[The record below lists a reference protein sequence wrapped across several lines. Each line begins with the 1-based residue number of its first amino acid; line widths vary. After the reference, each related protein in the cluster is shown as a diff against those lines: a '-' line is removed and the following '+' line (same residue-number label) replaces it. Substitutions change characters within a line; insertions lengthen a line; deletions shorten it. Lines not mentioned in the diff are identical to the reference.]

1 MAAIHDLPN
10 KIESISVLQDQPKE
24 GTKELLSDICP
35 FTVFG
40 LFNRRIT
47 DANRIAIASELAA
60 FLKVETPVPNS
71 FEGIPVVNNQRSWF
85 LDTNT
90 DGVNMTLIHYGT
102 F

>member
-1 MAAIHDLPN
+1 
-10 KIESISVLQDQPKE
+10 
-24 GTKELLSDICP
+24 LLSDICP

-40 LFNRRIT
+40 LFNRGIT

-85 LDTNT
+85 FGYKYRRGEHDIDTLWNLFEAAIEHANNSET
-90 DGVNMTLIHYGT
+90 DTAE
-102 F
+102 